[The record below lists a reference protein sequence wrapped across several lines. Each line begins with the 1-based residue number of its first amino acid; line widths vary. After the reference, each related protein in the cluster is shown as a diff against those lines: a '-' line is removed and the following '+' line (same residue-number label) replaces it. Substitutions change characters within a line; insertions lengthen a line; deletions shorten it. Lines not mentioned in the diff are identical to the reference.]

1 MTPGPT
7 HTSQCSPAELEPELR
22 IGFYSALGL
31 VSWVA
36 CVGAA
41 AEHEA
46 LGDRAYAE
54 RRYSDALVE
63 YQLYL
68 VQEPGV
74 QKVRAKAASAA
85 LRAGELTAAAEEYVA
100 LAIGGGDESTAE
112 AADGL
117 ERVVRAAADARD
129 QEALAAAVEGLRQ
142 IAPGRALGQF
152 ALQLANGVVE
162 GPPSEETLLILFYAA
177 AGAPDA
183 RMQDSLMYTYA
194 AGLRRLGRC
203 EEAIPVYESLMRRGL
218 EPAVVDLARD
228 GLGYCA
234 LRLGRQAHGKGLPL
248 TAEEWFLLAITRAGA
263 TEYARA
269 AYVGLGDVLYARA
282 EYIGAAVAYEN
293 ALLGGV
299 PGDSIST
306 IALAKLNMAQ
316 RAGTGIPF

>member
-1 MTPGPT
+1 LIAWT
-7 HTSQCSPAELEPELR
+7 
-22 IGFYSALGL
+22 
-31 VSWVA
+31 A

-41 AEHEA
+41 AEHED

-63 YQLYL
+63 YRLYL
-68 VQEPGV
+68 VREPGALE
-74 QKVRAKAASAA
+74 VRAKAASAA
-85 LRAGELTAAAEEYVA
+85 LRAGELVVAAEEYVA

-129 QEALAAAVEGLRQ
+129 REALAAAVEGLRQ

-152 ALQLANGVVE
+152 ALQLASGVAE
-162 GPPSEETLLILFYAA
+162 GPPTEETLLVLFYAA
-177 AGAPDA
+177 AGAPDV
-183 RMQDSLMYTYA
+183 RMQDSLMYAYA

-218 EPAVVDLARD
+218 EPAVVDRARAS
-228 GLGYCA
+228 LGYCA
-234 LRLGRQAHGKGLPL
+234 LTLGRRAHDQGLPL
-248 TAEEWFLLAITRAGA
+248 TAEEWFLLAITRAGS
-263 TEYARA
+263 TEYGRA
-269 AYVGLGDVLYARA
+269 AYIGLGDVLFARA

-299 PGDSIST
+299 PGDSISR
-306 IALAKLNMAQ
+306 IAVAKLNMAQ